1 MITIKG
7 LENFMGR
14 RQKQSDYT
22 AIETIVVV
30 LVISFILFISWQLS
44 GLEDRGQFIKFIA
57 YDVLFINMYGLLLI
71 LLGSALIVFCIY
83 FIISGKAA
91 DPKRLAWLGPLLA
104 LILIGLG
111 GLLSH
116 NLKGNL
122 IDITSYV
129 TGNTVTEEVVIE
141 KFAIRSGGEHTFY
154 EYTLADGREFSE
166 RYRGKGFRRIEE
178 GRVYVIHYLP
188 KSKKLLSIRL
198 VD

>member
-1 MITIKG
+1 MIEEIFVGTVLITIKG

-91 DPKRLAWLGPLLA
+91 C
-104 LILIGLG
+104 
-111 GLLSH
+111 
-116 NLKGNL
+116 
-122 IDITSYV
+122 
-129 TGNTVTEEVVIE
+129 
-141 KFAIRSGGEHTFY
+141 
-154 EYTLADGREFSE
+154 
-166 RYRGKGFRRIEE
+166 
-178 GRVYVIHYLP
+178 
-188 KSKKLLSIRL
+188 
-198 VD
+198 